1 VAAGASRR
9 LSWFWLA
16 VLIVAL
22 LLVAGLAAVKWSIH
36 SDVRDA
42 TAMAVQ
48 EFPGDG
54 VQALI
59 AVVES
64 EDHPLPA
71 RNRAVWALGQTG
83 DSRALPA
90 LERYYTGDAC
100 DHARRLCQHEL
111 KKAINLL
118 RARAAR

>member
-1 VAAGASRR
+1 MAGGIPPRV
-9 LSWFWLA
+9 SWFWLA
-16 VLIVAL
+16 VLILAL
-22 LLVAGLAAVKWSIH
+22 LLVAGFAAVKWSIH
-36 SDVRDA
+36 SDVSDA
-42 TAMAVQ
+42 TAMAVR

-54 VQALI
+54 VEALI

-64 EDHPLPA
+64 EDHPLA
-71 RNRAVWALGQTG
+71 ERNRAVWALGQTG

-90 LERYYTGDAC
+90 LERYYTGGAC

-111 KKAINLL
+111 KKAIDLL

>member
-1 VAAGASRR
+1 MAGGTPPRV
-9 LSWFWLA
+9 SWFWLA
-16 VLIVAL
+16 VLILAL
-22 LLVAGLAAVKWSIH
+22 LLVAGFAAVKWSIY
-36 SDVRDA
+36 SDVSDA
-42 TAMAVQ
+42 TAMAVR

-54 VQALI
+54 VEALI

-64 EDHPLPA
+64 EDHPLA
-71 RNRAVWALGQTG
+71 ERNRAVWALGQTG

-111 KKAINLL
+111 KKAIDLL
-118 RARAAR
+118 RGRAAR